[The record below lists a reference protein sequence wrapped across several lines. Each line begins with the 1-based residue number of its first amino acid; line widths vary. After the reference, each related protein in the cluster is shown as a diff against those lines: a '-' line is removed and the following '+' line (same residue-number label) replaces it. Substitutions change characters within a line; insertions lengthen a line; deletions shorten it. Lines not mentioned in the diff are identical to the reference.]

1 MRANGC
7 RAPRRCR
14 RGRRRRGPR
23 GGRLRRFGSLAG
35 AATVALLWLLAAAPS
50 AQAHAYL
57 SGSSPRDGEV
67 LESAPTRLRL
77 DFSESVQLAASRI
90 TVVDGSGRSVEPT
103 ALRLVPGGEA
113 SATTHDPDQPGDP
126 DEPDTEQPVSL
137 VAEVPH
143 LPRGAYH
150 VAWETVSSDDLHRT
164 SGVLA
169 FGIGDAVAPVGLSES
184 LPEGP
189 EVVGRWILLGGVGL
203 ALGAGLAA
211 HLLIQDVRDE
221 RARSR
226 LRRRAALLGAAGA
239 AVAAG
244 TAVALLGAELAR
256 SGIGVLTSAYAAK
269 WALREAGLGLLL
281 GGLWLLARADRGVPR
296 SSRSSGS
303 AASSGSS
310 RPARWGQVTVLGTA
324 LTCVGTVL
332 LGHFGARGGLSWVAA
347 SSVHAAAG
355 LAWAG
360 AVGVLGLLL
369 VMRRGLGVGAVELR
383 PALRA
388 FRRPAAAAVSIVAI
402 TGVYLASDVIGSID
416 AALVT
421 AYGRILMLK
430 LALAGGA
437 GLLGWRTTRRVRSA
451 PTLRPARAVVAEGL
465 VLFAVLGAAGA
476 LAAGQPALQ
485 PELVSAGRAPTEL
498 LDGRVADLQESV
510 AVRPNRPGDSVVLV
524 DVHDTRRPSPG
535 PVTAV
540 VVTVGGGGSVAAT
553 RIADGRWAARARLG
567 VPGDTL
573 TTPATPTTLT
583 TPTTPTTPIRVVVS
597 RRGLPDVATTWS
609 WTVGPTAAARPVLVS
624 AAPIAGVLQ
633 VLAGGLLLG
642 LTLVWW
648 VGLERTR
655 FRRLDVGVAARA
667 SERAA
672 VRQ

>member
-1 MRANGC
+1 
-7 RAPRRCR
+7 
-14 RGRRRRGPR
+14 
-23 GGRLRRFGSLAG
+23 
-35 AATVALLWLLAAAPS
+35 
-50 AQAHAYL
+50 
-57 SGSSPRDGEV
+57 
-67 LESAPTRLRL
+67 
-77 DFSESVQLAASRI
+77 
-90 TVVDGSGRSVEPT
+90 
-103 ALRLVPGGEA
+103 
-113 SATTHDPDQPGDP
+113 
-126 DEPDTEQPVSL
+126 
-137 VAEVPH
+137 
-143 LPRGAYH
+143 
-150 VAWETVSSDDLHRT
+150 
-164 SGVLA
+164 
-169 FGIGDAVAPVGLSES
+169 
-184 LPEGP
+184 
-189 EVVGRWILLGGVGL
+189 
-203 ALGAGLAA
+203 
-211 HLLIQDVRDE
+211 
-221 RARSR
+221 
-226 LRRRAALLGAAGA
+226 
-239 AVAAG
+239 
-244 TAVALLGAELAR
+244 
-256 SGIGVLTSAYAAK
+256 
-269 WALREAGLGLLL
+269 
-281 GGLWLLARADRGVPR
+281 
-296 SSRSSGS
+296 
-303 AASSGSS
+303 
-310 RPARWGQVTVLGTA
+310 
-324 LTCVGTVL
+324 VL

-369 VMRRGLGVGAVELR
+369 VMRRGLGVSAVELR

-388 FRRPAAAAVSIVAI
+388 FRRPAAAAVSMVAI

-421 AYGRILMLK
+421 AYGRILLLK

-437 GLLGWRTTRRVRSA
+437 GLLGWRTTRRVRSTPA
-451 PTLRPARAVVAEGL
+451 FRPVRAVFAEGL

-485 PELVSAGRAPTEL
+485 SELVSAGAPPTEL
-498 LDGRVADLQESV
+498 LDGRVADLQESL

-540 VVTVGGGGSVAAT
+540 VVTVGGGDSVTAT
-553 RIADGRWAARARLG
+553 RIDDGRWAARARLG
-567 VPGDTL
+567 VPDNTVP
-573 TTPATPTTLT
+573 TPATPTTQ
-583 TPTTPTTPIRVVVS
+583 IHVVVS

-609 WTVGPTAAARPVLVS
+609 WTVGPTAAVRPVLVS